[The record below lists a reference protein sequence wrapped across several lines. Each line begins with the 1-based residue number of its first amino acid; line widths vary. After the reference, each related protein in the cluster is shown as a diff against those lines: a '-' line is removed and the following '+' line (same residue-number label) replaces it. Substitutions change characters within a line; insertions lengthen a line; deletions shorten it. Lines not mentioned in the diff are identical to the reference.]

1 MTYFNSTADPETRS
15 VWLTVEE
22 PATEE
27 EVDRLLEVV
36 ADALG
41 TQYQVVVTTDQVETL
56 SRKDVAHFMG
66 QMSEAMGLDVDIT
79 LPEERN

>member
-1 MTYFNSTADPETRS
+1 MTYFNSTAAAETRS

-22 PATEE
+22 PATEK

>member
-1 MTYFNSTADPETRS
+1 MTYFNSTAGPETRS

-27 EVDRLLEVV
+27 EVDNLLAAV

-41 TQYQVVVTTDQVETL
+41 TQYQVVVTTDRVETL

-66 QMSEAMGLDVDIT
+66 QMSAAMGLNVDIT
-79 LPEERN
+79 LPEEAN

>member
-1 MTYFNSTADPETRS
+1 MSYFNSTTGPETRS

-27 EVDRLLEVV
+27 EIDNLLLAV

-41 TQYQVVVTTDQVETL
+41 TEYQVVVTTDRVETL

-66 QMSEAMGLDVDIT
+66 QMSAAMGLDVDIT
-79 LPEERN
+79 LPEDAE

>member
-1 MTYFNSTADPETRS
+1 MTYFNSTADPEKRS